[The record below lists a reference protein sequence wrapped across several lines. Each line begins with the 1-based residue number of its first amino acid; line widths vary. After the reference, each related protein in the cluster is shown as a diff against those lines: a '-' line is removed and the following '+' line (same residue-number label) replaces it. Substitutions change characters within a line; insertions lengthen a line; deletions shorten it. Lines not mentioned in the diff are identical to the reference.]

1 MRVSMTRTATGVS
14 LALMLAAATPGLAQ
28 QAPVQPITPQERAQG
43 DAANGGIV
51 NQYGGAYTGP
61 QNAYVEA
68 IARKVAV
75 RSGLSTDP
83 KAFTVTILDSPID
96 NAFAVPGGYVYVTRG
111 LLALANDEAELAGVL
126 GHEVGHVAARHS
138 RKRESAATRNAILA
152 VLGQLA
158 VGAVIKNTNVSNLLG
173 RGIGTGSQLLT
184 LGYSRGQEIEADTL
198 GINYLASAGYDSD
211 ALASMLADLSNKTA
225 LDQRLAGRSTSTPA
239 WASTHPEPGKRVAAA
254 LARARDVGGTDA
266 PRNRAAY
273 LAAIDG
279 LLYGDNP
286 RQGVVDGQSFRH
298 PDLRIAFTAPRGF
311 ALSNGAQAVAI
322 TGEGAQA
329 EFSTAPYAGDLQ
341 AYVGGVFRAL
351 SEKSAAPPPFELR
364 RTRIN
369 GFDAAYATVEAAG
382 GSGTV
387 DATVF
392 AIAVSPSRA
401 YHFTIIA
408 PRGAGLGPLVDLPAS
423 FRTLTAAEAAAIK
436 PRFIRIVTVKKGET
450 AATIATRMAFP
461 DARLERFRAL
471 NGLAE
476 NAVLKPGDKVKIV
489 GY

>member
-1 MRVSMTRTATGVS
+1 MACSVIRFGLGS
-14 LALMLAAATPGLAQ
+14 ALTLLMVIPALAQ
-28 QAPVQPITPQERAQG
+28 QAPIQPITPEERAQG
-43 DAANGGIV
+43 DAANDEIV
-51 NQYGGAYTGP
+51 NQFGGAFIGS

-75 RSGLSTDP
+75 KSGLSTDP

-152 VLGQLA
+152 MLGQIA
-158 VGAVIKNTNVSNLLG
+158 VGAVIKNTNVSNVLG

-184 LGYSRGQEIEADTL
+184 LSYSRGQEIEADTL
-198 GINYLASAGYDSD
+198 GINYLSGAGYDSD
-211 ALASMLADLSNKTA
+211 ALASMLAGLSNKTA
-225 LDQRLAGRSTSTPA
+225 LDQRLAGRTASTPA
-239 WASTHPEPGKRVAAA
+239 WTSTHPEPGKRVATA
-254 LARARDVGGTDA
+254 LERARAVGGTDG

-286 RQGVVDGQSFRH
+286 KQGLVDGSVFRH

-311 ALSNGAQAVAI
+311 ALANGARAVSI

-329 EFSTAPYAGDLQ
+329 EFSAAPYAGDFQ
-341 AYVGGVFRAL
+341 AYIGSVFRSL
-351 SEKSAAPPPFELR
+351 SQKSAAPPPFELR
-364 RTRIN
+364 RTRIK
-369 GFDAAYATVEAAG
+369 GFDAAYATVKAAG

-408 PRGAGLGPLVDLPAS
+408 PNGAGLGPLMDLPGS
-423 FRTLTAAEAAAIK
+423 FRALTAAEAAAIK

-450 AATIATRMAFP
+450 ATTIAARMAFP
-461 DARLERFRAL
+461 DAQLDRFLAL
-471 NGLAE
+471 NGLA
-476 NAVLKPGDKVKIV
+476 AGTVLRPGDKVKIV